1 MCAVLFESKK
11 FKFVYFLSCREV
23 LWIYG
28 CKYTEH
34 VHCMYG
40 WEVLGRDRRNVCV
53 HVYKLPREHVLR
65 ALRAAVE
72 HDMHAVLPEL
82 GVARRQRP
90 HRRLQLLG
98 GLRVFVRSNVRGV
111 SIYDCVE

>member
-1 MCAVLFESKK
+1 MRAVYLKSKK
-11 FKFVYFLSCREV
+11 FNNRVYFLSCREV

-53 HVYKLPREHVLR
+53 YLYKLPREHVLGH
-65 ALRAAVE
+65 LSWCV
-72 HDMHAVLPEL
+72 
-82 GVARRQRP
+82 
-90 HRRLQLLG
+90 HR
-98 GLRVFVRSNVRGV
+98 V
-111 SIYDCVE
+111 